1 MLFSD
6 LHHKTKSCEKAQV
19 YTFLSKLMCCQ
30 SILEMTSKILLKIEI
45 KERFLNSH
53 IEKRLPDN

>member
-1 MLFSD
+1 MGR
-6 LHHKTKSCEKAQV
+6 
-19 YTFLSKLMCCQ
+19 Q

-45 KERFLNSH
+45 KQNFLNSH